1 MLSAKRKKIENN
13 SNLRLQS
20 QIGEEE
26 RFRDLMRRMARP
38 LGLEEL
44 ELESIVLPGAAD
56 VRVEADGLS
65 PIFVTLEE
73 GTEVKVIRQDGD
85 WYEVI
90 VGEEIGYIY
99 KDALNLPEEEVEE
112 PVEVEVE
119 EILPEVEKKVTIF
132 TSRRTVMTLGE
143 PVYLTS
149 KLEGFDGYE
158 IKLQWMRDSG
168 EGFEPIEGANSETYE
183 FEASAESLSWDWQLM
198 VYYR

>member
-1 MLSAKRKKIENN
+1 MKPKAAKKAAEYEYIDEN
-13 SNLRLQS
+13 
-20 QIGEEE
+20 GT
-26 RFRDLMRRMARP
+26 P